1 MMRCYICPINP
12 YRLLQGCNAVVFA
25 AKWAGRKVN
34 RSLSSDF
41 ELLEETL
48 EGSNAPVEVRAAH
61 AQDPLAVKMLFNYE
75 AESNSFAILNAMHKE
90 TVPAKRILIS
100 DDGNSELGGDKIS
113 DSNRLPPHANIV
125 DVKVA
130 FADHI
135 PHIVDAV
142 NHYPDALPR
151 R

>member
-1 MMRCYICPINP
+1 M
-12 YRLLQGCNAVVFA
+12 FA
-25 AKWAGRKVN
+25 AKWA
-34 RSLSSDF
+34 SD
-41 ELLEETL
+41 LKKEEHNVTG
-48 EGSNAPVEVRAAH
+48 EVEAANA
-61 AQDPLAVKMLFNYE
+61 PLAVKMLFNYE